1 LWILYG
7 ILTINIFK
15 KDTMQSIMNFNTIS
29 EYDAALVRG
38 ATLPPLM
45 EYVRDVN
52 HRFLKVDIRFME
64 ESTGYITRDGEFCVP
79 HTKLWDM
86 GVVAKTTTGNIRKLL
101 AETHNFEECKD
112 FICKTYKNKNGGIPS
127 KNYFMTP
134 YAYSI
139 CLMRSKNTRKYAN
152 YYLTLEKCVF
162 RYDKLTN
169 KFLNKQ
175 ITIKDILLSQL
186 DLEERKNNNTMWKL
200 ADIERD
206 VSRKNRMGMVYLISD
221 GRFTKVGSTY
231 NLPKRLSSLQLAN
244 SDTLKVVGTIY
255 CQDPNWLE
263 RHIHKDLD
271 SKKLG
276 IRGEWYNIPATLI
289 KQLCEL
295 YQM

>member
-1 LWILYG
+1 
-7 ILTINIFK
+7 
-15 KDTMQSIMNFNTIS
+15 MNFNTIS
-29 EYDAALVRG
+29 EYDAALVKG

-64 ESTGYITRDGEFCVP
+64 ESVGYITRDGEFCVP
-79 HTKLWDM
+79 HTKLIDA
-86 GVVAKTTTGNIRKLL
+86 GVITSNNTAKVLKLL
-101 AETHNFEECKD
+101 KVTRKFKEGVNY
-112 FICKTYKNKNGGIPS
+112 ICKVAEEGEKGGVPQKTYTLTPS
-127 KNYFMTP
+127 
-134 YAYSI
+134 AYKM
-139 CLMRSKNTRKYAN
+139 CLIRSRNTDSYSD

-162 RYDKLTN
+162 RYDKLTT

-175 ITIKDILLSQL
+175 ITIKDILLSAS
-186 DLEERKNNNTMWKL
+186 DMDNRRHNNTMWKL

-231 NLPKRLSSLQLAN
+231 NLPKRLTTLQLAN

-271 SKKLG
+271 SKKMG
-276 IRGEWYNIPATLI
+276 IRGEWYNIPATLS
-289 KQLCEL
+289 KQLCEF
-295 YQM
+295 YKM